1 MTRAWLVLLA
11 CVLVLWQP
19 ASFAIV
25 ASATVPSLAIRG
37 WMAAVELLFAGAIAA
52 ICVAAAWALVMRQ
65 PHGIPLAKLA
75 LALSAIRS
83 VQSLYWTT
91 LPSNVVP
98 GTEEEYAGM
107 IVALTAGWLIYLSRS
122 RGVKALS

>member
-65 PHGIPLAKLA
+65 PTASP
-75 LALSAIRS
+75 R
-83 VQSLYWTT
+83 Q
-91 LPSNVVP
+91 
-98 GTEEEYAGM
+98 AGAGAVRHSKRT
-107 IVALTAGWLIYLSRS
+107 VALLDDAAVQRCAGN
-122 RGVKALS
+122 